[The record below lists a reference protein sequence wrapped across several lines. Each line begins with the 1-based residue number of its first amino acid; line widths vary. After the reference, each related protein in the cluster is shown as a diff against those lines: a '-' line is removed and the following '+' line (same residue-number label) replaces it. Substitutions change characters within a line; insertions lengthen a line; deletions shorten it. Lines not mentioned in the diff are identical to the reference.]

1 MLSGGHS
8 DYHNY
13 LSLSATALQQPPD
26 LGESTNNIDLM
37 RLLEDKDGLLTTLQR
52 DKDYYASQDKK
63 MRRRISQVGKQ
74 LDEAHRE
81 LIKCN
86 CMLIYLDIDKRLCDE
101 ISSNK
106 LKPFEIQKIAGSLG
120 IIPGDTSSNAT
131 KPISSRL

>member
-52 DKDYYASQDKK
+52 DKDYYES
-63 MRRRISQVGKQ
+63 
-74 LDEAHRE
+74 
-81 LIKCN
+81 
-86 CMLIYLDIDKRLCDE
+86 
-101 ISSNK
+101 
-106 LKPFEIQKIAGSLG
+106 
-120 IIPGDTSSNAT
+120 
-131 KPISSRL
+131 